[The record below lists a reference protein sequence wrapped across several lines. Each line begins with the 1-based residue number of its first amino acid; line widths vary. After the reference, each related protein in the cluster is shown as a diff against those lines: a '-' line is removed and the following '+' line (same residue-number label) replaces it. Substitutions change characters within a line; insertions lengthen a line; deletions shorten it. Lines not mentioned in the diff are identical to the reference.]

1 MRYLLAFKNAWP
13 RARNLE
19 AECGRRPWRLQVSEW
34 AQALSLSP
42 NWRCSLAHSFIGVV
56 FVSSLAVLAR
66 FCSASRRLTM
76 RRAALL
82 CISARWSAFCFAPQ
96 SVAHARE
103 STRVAR
109 GGSVFPKRGSNATQK
124 TNSTYSQQCKCS
136 ARRCKCTSQ
145 PGQRNAFPIQ
155 QPQPHRKTSAQTA
168 IAQTDATSDFQCFE
182 YSRL

>member
-34 AQALSLSP
+34 AKALSLSP
-42 NWRCSLAHSFIGVV
+42 NWRCSLAGSIIGIV

-136 ARRCKCTSQ
+136 ARRRKCTSQ

-155 QPQPHRKTSAQTA
+155 RPQPHRKRSAQTA
-168 IAQTDATSDFQCFE
+168 IAQTDATSDF
-182 YSRL
+182 SVI

>member
-109 GGSVFPKRGSNATQK
+109 GGSVFPKRGSYATQK
-124 TNSTYSQQCKCS
+124 QFQPYSQPCKCS
-136 ARRCKCTSQ
+136 ARRCKGKSR
-145 PGQRNAFPIQ
+145 PGKWNAFAIQ
-155 QPQPHRKTSAQTA
+155 RPQPHRKRSAQTA
-168 IAQTDATSDFQCFE
+168 IAQTDATSVFSAF
-182 YSRL
+182 